1 MAKNKL
7 KISFIVTTRNDN
19 HGLNLNKRTKLFL
32 DNWINNVK
40 KNKFKYELII
50 VEWNNIKKKKNFF
63 FNFLNK
69 KKYKK
74 LPIKN
79 ITVKTNS
86 IIFWKTLIKLGY
98 IK

>member
-69 KKYKK
+69 KK
-74 LPIKN
+74 
-79 ITVKTNS
+79 
-86 IIFWKTLIKLGY
+86 
-98 IK
+98 